1 MTDATWDDFV
11 ATTDPTGVVPA
22 IIDAI
27 ADAITGSEEGW
38 DDLTAASDT
47 IADAPSDT
55 DAVGDDA
62 TAQMDA
68 NLSLAAD
75 AVDSGDFSGA
85 YDALSSAQDFNTVA
99 SDAYDADF

>member
-47 IADAPSDT
+47 TAAPSDT